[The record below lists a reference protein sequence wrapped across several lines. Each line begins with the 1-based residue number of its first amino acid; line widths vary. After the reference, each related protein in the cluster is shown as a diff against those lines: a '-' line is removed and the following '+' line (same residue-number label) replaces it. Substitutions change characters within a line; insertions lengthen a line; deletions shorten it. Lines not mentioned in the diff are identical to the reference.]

1 MFSANRWCI
10 FATADAL
17 LVPRDERGSPSG
29 APGELPDGVCRT
41 PRFDLPKT
49 RWEAAFNQGDPRR
62 PEMFIFEFDPTCS
75 AMASRCKFLRL
86 RRRSMAQP
94 LCTID
99 KIDRDLERT
108 EQPGCRTTRH
118 FQRGKR

>member
-1 MFSANRWCI
+1 MFSANRWCV

-29 APGELPDGVCRT
+29 VPGELPDGVCRT

-62 PEMFIFEFDPTCS
+62 PEMFIFEFDLDTQRDGEPVQVPAPAPPIDGPT
-75 AMASRCKFLRL
+75 AM
-86 RRRSMAQP
+86 
-94 LCTID
+94 
-99 KIDRDLERT
+99 
-108 EQPGCRTTRH
+108 H
-118 FQRGKR
+118 N

>member
-1 MFSANRWCI
+1 MFSANRWCV

-17 LVPRDERGSPSG
+17 LVPRDESG
-29 APGELPDGVCRT
+29 DQR
-41 PRFDLPKT
+41 R
-49 RWEAAFNQGDPRR
+49 EAAFNRGGSRR
-62 PEMFIFEFDPTCS
+62 PEMFIFEFGLNMQRDGEPVQVP
-75 AMASRCKFLRL
+75 APAPPIVARL
-86 RRRSMAQP
+86 

>member
-1 MFSANRWCI
+1 MSSRAPVPSRAPREDMMLSANRWCV
-10 FATADAL
+10 FANADAL
-17 LVPRDERGSPSG
+17 LVPRDESGSP
-29 APGELPDGVCRT
+29 R
-41 PRFDLPKT
+41 R
-49 RWEAAFNQGDPRR
+49 EAAFNRAVHGGPRCLSSNSASTQG
-62 PEMFIFEFDPTCS
+62 
-75 AMASRCKFLRL
+75 AMARCKFLRL
-86 RRRSMAQP
+86 RRQSMARL